1 MTVKVLLNKKY
12 DGESIVDI
20 DRDVY
25 EAFIAD
31 FTPAV
36 DDIPVDENNI
46 QQGVFTVSI
55 TWSPE

>member
-31 FTPAV
+31 FTPVV